1 MKISLNW
8 LKTYLPLEM
17 DPVKIGEILTDIGL
31 EVEGMDQIESIKGGL
46 EGLVIGKILSCE
58 KHPNAD
64 KLKVTTVDVGGE
76 EPLNIVCGAPNC
88 TTGQTVV
95 VATHGTTI
103 HPSEGE
109 PFKIKK
115 GKIRGEVSEGM
126 LCAEDEI
133 GMGQSHD
140 GIISIDQDIKPGT
153 QAKEHFEISTDYV
166 YEIGLTPNRSDA
178 TSHLGVAEDLLAYLK
193 VNHAFEEPIDYP
205 NLVNF
210 QVDGTTLPFSIE
222 VENEKACPRYCG
234 ITISNIEV
242 KSSPQWLKDNL
253 NAIGVRP
260 INNIVDIT
268 NFVLHEY
275 GQPLH
280 AFDADKISGQ
290 KVIVTNLP
298 EGTPFL
304 SLDEKER
311 KLRAD
316 DLMICDG
323 DRKPMCIGGVFGGI
337 DSGVSEGTKN
347 IFLESAHFEAG
358 TIRRTST
365 AHLLR
370 TDAAKV
376 FEKGSDPNITIKAL
390 KRASLLIEKLTGGKI
405 SSEIY
410 DHYPVEIKRQKIE
423 LHYAKIN
430 SMIGVDI
437 PKDDVHDILA
447 AMNMELKSIDN
458 ESILVKVP
466 TNKCEVLREVDL
478 VEEVLRIYGFN
489 KVPIPT
495 TIKSSI
501 SYKEYPSKRDVTE
514 RISDFLSSNGFNEMM
529 GLSLIESKNVL
540 PQLSIADEQ
549 LVYINNTSNI
559 HLNVMRPEP
568 MVSGLVSVLHNQNY
582 SQKDLALYEFGKT
595 YQKAGEEFIEN
606 QYLAIYVTGSSG
618 SEHWED
624 KAAETNLYS
633 IKKWTNWLLER
644 IGISSYQ
651 VEEVEGDKW
660 EYGMAY
666 KRGKNEIVSFGSVN
680 QDVLSALDIKT
691 EVFCALFNMDNI
703 LKFTANNK
711 LQVSEISKFPAMR
724 RDLAL
729 VLDENVPFEG
739 IKSASK
745 KLKSNILKQISLF
758 DVYKSEEHL
767 GKGKKS
773 YAVKFMFQ
781 DLNNTLKDKLVDKE
795 VNKLVQ
801 IFEADLGA
809 IIRK

>member
-1 MKISLNW
+1 MI
-8 LKTYLPLEM
+8 
-17 DPVKIGEILTDIGL
+17 
-31 EVEGMDQIESIKGGL
+31 
-46 EGLVIGKILSCE
+46 
-58 KHPNAD
+58 
-64 KLKVTTVDVGGE
+64 
-76 EPLNIVCGAPNC
+76 
-88 TTGQTVV
+88 
-95 VATHGTTI
+95 
-103 HPSEGE
+103 
-109 PFKIKK
+109 
-115 GKIRGEVSEGM
+115 
-126 LCAEDEI
+126 CAEDEI

-140 GIISIDQDIKPGT
+140 GIIVLDTEIKPGT
-153 QAKEHFEISTDYV
+153 KARDHFKISTDYV
-166 YEIGLTPNRSDA
+166 YEIGLTPNRCDA

-193 VNHAFEEPIDYP
+193 INHNYAEPIDYP

-210 QVDGTTLPFSIE
+210 QVEATTLPFKIS
-222 VENEKACPRYCG
+222 VENEKSCPRYCG
-234 ITISNIEV
+234 LTLTNVEV
-242 KSSPQWLKDNL
+242 KSSPQWLKDKL
-253 NAIGVRP
+253 NAIGVSP

-280 AFDADKISGQ
+280 AFDADIISGS

-298 EGTPFL
+298 EGTPFTT
-304 SLDEKER
+304 LDEKER
-311 KLRAD
+311 KLRAE

-323 DRKPMCIGGVFGGI
+323 DKTPMCIAGVFGGLK
-337 DSGVSEGTKN
+337 SGVSNETKN

-358 TIRRTST
+358 NTRRTST

-390 KRASLLIEKLTGGKI
+390 KRAALLIEDLAGGKI

-410 DHYPVEIKRQKIE
+410 DHYPVEIKREKIE
-423 LHYAKIN
+423 LHYAKVN

-437 PKDDVHDILA
+437 PKDEVHNILT
-447 AMNMELKSIDN
+447 AMNMELKPIDN

-466 TNKCEVLREVDL
+466 TNKCEVLREADL

-501 SYKEYPSKRDVTE
+501 SYKQYPSKRDVKE

-540 PQLSIADEQ
+540 EQLAITDEQ

-559 HLNVMRPEP
+559 HLNVMRPEA
-568 MVSGLVSVLHNQNY
+568 MVSGLVSVLHNHNY

-595 YQKAGEEFIEN
+595 YQTDGEGFIEN
-606 QYLAIYVTGSSG
+606 QYMSMFMTGATA
-618 SEHWED
+618 SEHWEG
-624 KAAETNLYS
+624 KAGQNNLYS
-633 IKKWTNWLLER
+633 IKKWTNWMLER
-644 IGISSYQ
+644 IGIASYQ
-651 VEEVEGDKW
+651 VGEVEGEKW
-660 EYGMAY
+660 DYGMSY
-666 KRGKNEIVSFGSVN
+666 KRGKNEIVSFGAVSA
-680 QDVLSALDIKT
+680 DVLEALDIKT
-691 EVFCALFNMDNI
+691 DVFCAIFNMDNI
-703 LKFTANNK
+703 YKFTSNNK
-711 LQVSEISKFPAMR
+711 LQVAEISKYPAMR

-729 VLDENVPFEG
+729 VLDEDVAFDG
-739 IKSASK
+739 VQAASK
-745 KLKSNILKQISLF
+745 KLKSKILQQISLF

-781 DLNNTLKDKLVDKE
+781 DLKNTLKDKVVDKE
-795 VNKLVQ
+795 VNQLVK
-801 IFEADLGA
+801 IFEQDLGA
-809 IIRK
+809 TIRS

>member
-1 MKISLNW
+1 LFFTTGLFYCSIYKLSTKSDLSLIFYPSLPSLCHIPNGIILTLSTQNNLITYDVKISLNW
-8 LKTYLPLEM
+8 LKTYLPLDM
-17 DPVKIGEILTDIGL
+17 DPEKIGEILTDIGL

-46 EGLVIGKILSCE
+46 EGLVIGKILTCE
-58 KHPNAD
+58 KHSNAD
-64 KLKVTTVDVGGE
+64 TLQVTTVDVGAE
-76 EPLNIVCGAPNC
+76 EALHIVCGAPNC
-88 TTGQTVV
+88 AAGQTVV

-103 HPSEGE
+103 YPTEGDS
-109 PFKIKK
+109 FKIKK

-126 LCAEDEI
+126 ICAEDEI

-140 GIISIDQDIKPGT
+140 GIIVLEEEITPGT
-153 QAKEHFEISTDYV
+153 KARDHFKITTDYV

-193 VNHAFEEPIDYP
+193 INHDYSEPIEYP

-210 QVDGTTLPFSIE
+210 QVEATTLPFKIS

-234 ITISNIEV
+234 ITLTNVEV
-242 KSSPQWLKDNL
+242 KTSPQWLKDKL
-253 NAIGVRP
+253 NSIGVSP

-298 EGTPFL
+298 EGTAFTT
-304 SLDEKER
+304 LDEKER

-323 DRKPMCIGGVFGGI
+323 DKTPMCIAGVFGGLN
-337 DSGVSEGTKN
+337 SGVSNETKN

-358 TIRRTST
+358 NTRRTST

-390 KRASLLIEKLTGGKI
+390 KRAALLIEELSGGKI

-410 DHYPVEIKRQKIE
+410 DHYPVEIKREKIE
-423 LHYAKIN
+423 LHYAKVN

-437 PKDDVHDILA
+437 PKDEVHNILI
-447 AMNMELKSIDN
+447 AMNMELKPIDN

-466 TNKCEVLREVDL
+466 TNKCEVLREADL

-501 SYKEYPSKRDVTE
+501 SYKQYPSKRDVKE

-540 PQLSIADEQ
+540 EQLNISDEQ

-559 HLNVMRPEP
+559 HLNVMRPEA
-568 MVSGLVSVLHNQNY
+568 MVLVKPIKLME
-582 SQKDLALYEFGKT
+582 KDSLKT
-595 YQKAGEEFIEN
+595 N
-606 QYLAIYVTGSSG
+606 TCLSS
-618 SEHWED
+618 
-624 KAAETNLYS
+624 
-633 IKKWTNWLLER
+633 
-644 IGISSYQ
+644 
-651 VEEVEGDKW
+651 
-660 EYGMAY
+660 
-666 KRGKNEIVSFGSVN
+666 
-680 QDVLSALDIKT
+680 
-691 EVFCALFNMDNI
+691 
-703 LKFTANNK
+703 
-711 LQVSEISKFPAMR
+711 
-724 RDLAL
+724 
-729 VLDENVPFEG
+729 
-739 IKSASK
+739 
-745 KLKSNILKQISLF
+745 
-758 DVYKSEEHL
+758 
-767 GKGKKS
+767 
-773 YAVKFMFQ
+773 
-781 DLNNTLKDKLVDKE
+781 
-795 VNKLVQ
+795 
-801 IFEADLGA
+801 
-809 IIRK
+809 

>member
-1 MKISLNW
+1 ME
-8 LKTYLPLEM
+8 PE
-17 DPVKIGEILTDIGL
+17 KIGEILTDIGL

-46 EGLVIGKILSCE
+46 EGLVIGKILTCE

-64 KLKVTTVDVGGE
+64 KLKITTVDVGAE

-88 TTGQTVV
+88 TAGQTIV

-103 HPSEGE
+103 HPIVGD

-126 LCAEDEI
+126 ICAEDEI

-140 GIISIDQDIKPGT
+140 GIIVIDQDVKPGT
-153 QAKEHFEISTDYV
+153 KAKNHFEISTDYV

-193 VNHAFEEPIDYP
+193 VNHDFIEPIDYP

-210 QVDGTTLPFSIE
+210 QVEATTLPFSIE
-222 VENEKACPRYCG
+222 VENEKSCPRYAG
-234 ITISNIEV
+234 LTISNIKV
-242 KSSPQWLKDNL
+242 KQSPQWLKDSL
-253 NAIGVRP
+253 NSIGVRP

-280 AFDADKISGQ
+280 AFDADKIAGH

-323 DRKPMCIGGVFGGI
+323 DKKPMCIGGVFGGLN
-337 DSGVSEGTKN
+337 SGVSETTKN

-358 TIRRTST
+358 TIRRTSK

-390 KRASLLIEKLTGGKI
+390 KRAALLIEKLAGGKI

-410 DHYPVEIKRQKIE
+410 DHYPDEIKREKIE
-423 LHYAKIN
+423 LHYAKVN
-430 SMIGVDI
+430 SMIGVEI
-437 PKDDVHDILA
+437 PKDKVHDILA
-447 AMNMELKSIDN
+447 AMNMELKPIDN

-466 TNKCEVLREVDL
+466 TNKCDVLREADL

-495 TIKSSI
+495 SIKSSI
-501 SYKEYPSKRDVTE
+501 TYKEYPSKRDVKE

-540 PQLSIADEQ
+540 PQLNIDEDQ
-549 LVYINNTSNI
+549 LVYINNTSNV

-595 YQKAGEEFIEN
+595 YLKSGEEFIEN
-606 QYLAIYVTGSSG
+606 QHLTLFVTGSIS
-618 SEHWED
+618 SDHWEE
-624 KAAETNLYS
+624 KASLTNLYS

-651 VEEVEGDKW
+651 VDEIAGEKW
-660 EYGMAY
+660 DYGMTY
-666 KRGKNEIVSFGSVN
+666 KRGKNEIVSFGAIS
-680 QDVLSALDIKT
+680 QDLLSAMDIKT
-691 EVFCALFNMDNI
+691 DVYCAIFNMDNI

-711 LQVSEISKFPAMR
+711 LQVSEISKFPGMR

-729 VLDENVPFEG
+729 VLDEAVPFDG
-739 IKSASK
+739 ILAASK
-745 KLKSNILKQISLF
+745 KLKSKILQEISLF

-773 YAVKFMFQ
+773 YAVKLQFQ
-781 DLNNTLKDKLVDKE
+781 DLKNTLKDKLVDKE
-795 VNKLVQ
+795 VNQLVQ
-801 IFEADLGA
+801 IFERDLGA
-809 IIRK
+809 TIRK

>member
-1 MKISLNW
+1 ME
-8 LKTYLPLEM
+8 PE
-17 DPVKIGEILTDIGL
+17 KIGEILTDIGL
-31 EVEGMDQIESIKGGL
+31 EVEGMDQIESIEGGL

-58 KHPNAD
+58 KHSNAD
-64 KLKVTTVDVGGE
+64 TLQVTTVDVGAE
-76 EPLNIVCGAPNC
+76 EPLHIVCGAPNC
-88 TTGQTVV
+88 KTGQTVV

-103 HPSEGE
+103 YPTEGDS
-109 PFKIKK
+109 FKIKK

-140 GIISIDQDIKPGT
+140 GIIVLEGDVAPGT
-153 QAKEHFEISTDYV
+153 KAKDHFKVSTDYV
-166 YEIGLTPNRSDA
+166 YEIGLTPNRCDA
-178 TSHLGVAEDLLAYLK
+178 TSHIGVAEDLLAYLK
-193 VNHAFEEPIDYP
+193 INHDYTEPIDYP

-210 QVDGTTLPFSIE
+210 QVEATTLPFKIS

-234 ITISNIEV
+234 ITLSNVEV
-242 KSSPQWLKDNL
+242 KPSPQWLKDNL
-253 NAIGVRP
+253 NSIGVSP

-280 AFDADKISGQ
+280 AFDADKIAGH
-290 KVIVTNLP
+290 KVIVANLP
-298 EGTPFL
+298 AGTPFTT
-304 SLDEKER
+304 LDEKER
-311 KLRAD
+311 KLRAE

-323 DRKPMCIGGVFGGI
+323 DKTPMCIAGVFGGI
-337 DSGVSEGTKN
+337 NSGVSVDTKN
-347 IFLESAHFEAG
+347 IFLESAHFDSG
-358 TIRRTST
+358 STRRTST

-390 KRASLLIEKLTGGKI
+390 KRAALLIEKLSGAKI

-410 DHYPVEIKRQKIE
+410 DHYPVEIKREKIE
-423 LHYAKIN
+423 LHYAKVN
-430 SMIGVDI
+430 GMIGVDI
-437 PKDDVHDILA
+437 PKDKVHDILT
-447 AMNMELKSIDN
+447 AMNMELKPIDN

-478 VEEVLRIYGFN
+478 VEEILRIYGFN

-501 SYKEYPSKRDVTE
+501 TYKEYPSKRDVRE

-540 PQLSIADEQ
+540 EQLKIGDEK

-559 HLNVMRPEP
+559 HLNVMRPEA
-568 MVSGLVSVLHNQNY
+568 MVSGLVSVLHNHNY
-582 SQKDLALYEFGKT
+582 SQRDLALYEFGKT
-595 YQKAGEEFIEN
+595 YQKDGEGFIEN
-606 QYLAIYVTGSSG
+606 RFMSVFITGSS
-618 SEHWED
+618 SNEHWET
-624 KAAETNLYS
+624 KSEQNNLYS
-633 IKKWTNWLLER
+633 IKKWTNWILER
-644 IGISSYQ
+644 IGITSYQ
-651 VEEVEGDKW
+651 VAEVEGEKW
-660 EYGMAY
+660 DYGISY
-666 KRGKNEIVSFGSVN
+666 KRGKNEIVSFGSVSA
-680 QDVLSALDIKT
+680 DVLDALDIKS
-691 EVFCALFNMDNI
+691 EVFCAVFNMDNI
-703 LKFTANNK
+703 YKFTANNK
-711 LQVSEISKFPAMR
+711 LQVSEISKYPAVR

-729 VLDENVPFEG
+729 VLDEEVAFEG
-739 IKSASK
+739 VQAATK
-745 KLKSNILKQISLF
+745 KLKSKILQQISLF

-781 DLNNTLKDKLVDKE
+781 DLKNTLKDKVVDKE
-795 VNKLVQ
+795 VNQLIK
-801 IFEADLGA
+801 IFEQDLGA
-809 IIRK
+809 TIRS